1 MPKDMHITPKKDFKH
16 QIELKHAKIR
26 KKYKHTKKH

>member
-1 MPKDMHITPKKDFKH
+1 MHITPKKDFKH
-16 QIELKHAKIR
+16 QIELKHARIR